1 MRPLAP
7 EDLPSDCFACTK
19 SKGGMSRGET
29 LGVGGAFYCFAVMS
43 LFQLGLMDEGG
54 QGPRPLNK

>member
-7 EDLPSDCFACTK
+7 EDLPSDCFARTK
-19 SKGGMSRGET
+19 SKGGMSRGENF
-29 LGVGGAFYCFAVMS
+29 GGAFYCFAVMS